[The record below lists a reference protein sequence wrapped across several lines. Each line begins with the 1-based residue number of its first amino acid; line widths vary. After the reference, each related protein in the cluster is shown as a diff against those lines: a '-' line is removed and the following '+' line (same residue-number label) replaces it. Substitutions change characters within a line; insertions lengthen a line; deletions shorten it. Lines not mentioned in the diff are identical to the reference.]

1 MLHAFLATFLAG
13 RRPHCQDSIGGAVCD
28 ETQAKRYLV
37 VYRGRGLDLGF
48 HAAGLMTAVAVEMD
62 RCCCET
68 LNSNRTRRYPW
79 EVIEAPVEEVSSKTL
94 LAAAK
99 LAVGEPDVLVGGP
112 PCQPFSKSG
121 YWSKGDSGRL
131 KDPRANTLVEFIR
144 VLRDTR
150 PRTFLLENVT
160 GLAYTGKEEG
170 FRFLLDEI
178 EHINR
183 AMGTRY
189 KVNAKVLNAA
199 WYGVPQTRERIILVG
214 SRDGREFRFPAPCF
228 FDLDTEQKPLLN
240 GQDPFRTAWD
250 ALGDLSEPEDLE
262 ETRVTGQWADL
273 LPSIPEGS
281 NYLHHT
287 DRGEGLPL
295 FGWRRRYWS
304 FLLKLSKSRPAW
316 TLTAQPGPAIGPF
329 HWKNRR
335 LARAELLRL
344 QTFPDGYR
352 VAGTLSEVQRQ
363 IGNAVPSA
371 LAEAIALE
379 IRRQLLDERVSAE
392 RPTLLPPT
400 RRPIPKPEPTRPVPK
415 RYRQLVGTHEPHPGT
430 GMGYGALRRAV

>member
-1 MLHAFLATFLAG
+1 MTT
-13 RRPHCQDSIGGAVCD
+13 RRPSVISLFTGA
-28 ETQAKRYLV
+28 
-37 VYRGRGLDLGF
+37 GGLDLGF
-48 HAAGLMTAVAVEMD
+48 HAAGLATAVAVEMD
-62 RCCCET
+62 RRCCET
-68 LNSNRTRRYPW
+68 LGSNKARGYPW
-79 EVIEAPVEEVSSKTL
+79 EIIEAPIEEVSSKAL
-94 LAAAK
+94 LKVAN
-99 LAVGEPDVLVGGP
+99 LAVGEADVLIGGP

-131 KDPRANTLVEFIR
+131 RDPRANTLAEFVR

-160 GLAYTGKEEG
+160 GLAYTGKAEG
-170 FRFLLDEI
+170 LRFLLDEI

-183 AMGTRY
+183 ALGTRY

-199 WYGVPQTRERIILVG
+199 WYGAPQTRERIILVG
-214 SRDGREFRFPAPCF
+214 SRDGREFRFPTPRF
-228 FDLDTEQKPLLN
+228 FDLETKQEPLPN
-240 GQDPFRTAWD
+240 GEEPFRTAWD
-250 ALGDLSEPEDLE
+250 ALGDLNDPDDLE

-273 LPSIPEGS
+273 LPSIPEGL

-287 DRGEGLPL
+287 DRGKGLPL

-335 LARAELLRL
+335 LARQELLRL

-352 VAGTLSEVQRQ
+352 VAGTLSEVHRQ
-363 IGNAVPSA
+363 VGNAVPSA
-371 LAEAIALE
+371 LAEVLALE
-379 IRRQLLDERVSAE
+379 IRQQLLDERVSSGK
-392 RPTLLPPT
+392 PTLLPSK
-400 RRPIPKPEPTRPVPK
+400 RRPIPRAEPTRPVPS
-415 RYRQLVGTHEPHPGT
+415 RYRQLVGDHEAHPGT
-430 GMGYGALRRAV
+430 GLGYGAQRRVA